1 MTPWARP
8 ALKNLFAIHERIARE
23 NPAAAAAELVQR
35 IYEAA
40 NYLQSHP
47 KLGRQAG
54 ILHLRELVVPTT
66 PYILRYRLQGRQALI
81 INIKHGRQQDFP
93 RSR

>member
-8 ALKNLFAIHERIARE
+8 ALKKLFAIYERIARE
-23 NPAAAAAELVQR
+23 NPAAAAELIHR

-47 KLGRQAG
+47 KLGRQSG
-54 ILHLRELVVPTT
+54 MLHLRELVVPNT
-66 PYILRYRLQGRQALI
+66 PYILLYRLQGREALI
-81 INIKHGRQQDFP
+81 INIQHGRQQDFP
-93 RSR
+93 RSK